1 MTHTRRH
8 SMKHLAS
15 LAFATFALSTEA
27 SAQSREPLCVTT
39 EVRRLASA
47 PFMQVNGSDYLV
59 AQPLPSPGR
68 DGAAFVVA
76 VRDPDHSLRVGDAR
90 SLTRTID
97 EMEFR
102 GPYRSPERDPGLTVM
117 RLDRAMRL
125 VGDAVFV
132 PDPVRGERGEETFPP
147 GIPAGVTV
155 DDGVLVV
162 EHIAGDLYATV
173 IPSSGAI
180 APPHRIAQAPPPAS
194 TGHRGFVW
202 LTAAPRVR
210 DGAHGAAVLA
220 GTDDGEVVALDLDG
234 HGAVRGDPVVWQQH
248 VGGAMQLAAVP
259 GANEPVALLERPVRG
274 TTMTGEQAREQVLVR
289 LTPSLEPSGEPAR
302 LGLGPY
308 PTTAV
313 ARGRDLV
320 IAQWAESR
328 GLAIATLPVEQGEP
342 HVELPRIWTTD
353 ALEGIPLAHTAVRGA
368 GNVLYDLMLHG
379 DDTAGGLHAYV
390 TYIPPAG
397 NPYPRRD
404 VIPLRARVI
413 ARPAMLPAEDGV
425 VVVMATY
432 DELGGG
438 VDVAHVRCEMLT
450 LPARP

>member
-1 MTHTRRH
+1 
-8 SMKHLAS
+8 MKYTLGAWGLFVTLA
-15 LAFATFALSTEA
+15 LAAPS
-27 SAQSREPLCVTT
+27 SAQTREPLCVTT
-39 EVRRLASA
+39 EVRRLVGA
-47 PFMQVNGSDYLV
+47 PWMQVNGRDWIV
-59 AQPLPSPGR
+59 AKPLPSPAA
-68 DGAAFVVA
+68 DGSVFVVA
-76 VRDPDHSLRVGDAR
+76 ARDPDRSLRAGEAR
-90 SLTRTID
+90 TLTRTVD

-102 GPYRSPERDPGLTVM
+102 GSWHPPERDPGLTVM
-117 RLDRAMRL
+117 R
-125 VGDAVFV
+125 VGRDLRVVGEPVFLQ
-132 PDPVRGERGEETFPP
+132 DPVRGERGEETFPP
-147 GIPAGVTV
+147 GIPAGVTI
-155 DDGVLVV
+155 DDGVLVA

-173 IPSSGAI
+173 VPASGAVQ
-180 APPHRIAQAPPPAS
+180 PPRRLAQSPVAS

-202 LTAAPRVR
+202 ITAAPRVR
-210 DGAHGAAVLA
+210 DGARGAAVLA

-234 HGAVRGDPVVWQQH
+234 HGVPRGAPVVWQQH
-248 VGGAMQLAAVP
+248 VGGAMQLVAVP
-259 GANEPVALLERPVRG
+259 DASEPVAILERPVRG
-274 TTMTGEQAREQVLVR
+274 TTMTGDRAREQVLVR
-289 LTPSLEPSGEPAR
+289 LSPTLEPVGEPER

-320 IAQWAESR
+320 ITQWAEAR
-328 GLAIATLPVEQGEP
+328 GVAISTLAVERGAP
-342 HVELPRIWTTD
+342 RVELPRIWTTD
-353 ALEGIPLAHTAVRGA
+353 PLEGIPLAHATVRGA

-397 NPYPRRD
+397 TPYPRRD

-413 ARPAMLPAEDGV
+413 ARPALLPAEDGV
-425 VVVMATY
+425 SVVMATY

>member
-1 MTHTRRH
+1 MNRGLTQKLMLLAGLAGATALALTTIPMAPGAVRPATDVVRRQ
-8 SMKHLAS
+8 SVLRNEVSDRDEWSTELRLDAIVPTCEE
-15 LAFATFALSTEA
+15 TFALSTEA

-173 IPSSGAI
+173 IPSSGVSNA
-180 APPHRIAQAPPPAS
+180 
-194 TGHRGFVW
+194 
-202 LTAAPRVR
+202 
-210 DGAHGAAVLA
+210 
-220 GTDDGEVVALDLDG
+220 
-234 HGAVRGDPVVWQQH
+234 
-248 VGGAMQLAAVP
+248 
-259 GANEPVALLERPVRG
+259 
-274 TTMTGEQAREQVLVR
+274 
-289 LTPSLEPSGEPAR
+289 
-302 LGLGPY
+302 
-308 PTTAV
+308 
-313 ARGRDLV
+313 
-320 IAQWAESR
+320 
-328 GLAIATLPVEQGEP
+328 
-342 HVELPRIWTTD
+342 
-353 ALEGIPLAHTAVRGA
+353 
-368 GNVLYDLMLHG
+368 
-379 DDTAGGLHAYV
+379 
-390 TYIPPAG
+390 
-397 NPYPRRD
+397 
-404 VIPLRARVI
+404 
-413 ARPAMLPAEDGV
+413 
-425 VVVMATY
+425 
-432 DELGGG
+432 
-438 VDVAHVRCEMLT
+438 
-450 LPARP
+450 